1 MFQTLLAFGMF
12 WVISSVQFGGL
23 IDAEDGSGMQQFLGL
38 IVTLVLYM
46 GVYFGV
52 RAVSGGL
59 PLFLLEFGLPIA
71 VPMIALPWL
80 ARPAF
85 RVVGV
90 RIVPAKFGD
99 AHH

>member
-1 MFQTLLAFGMF
+1 MFQTLLAFGLF

-23 IDAEDGSGMQQFLGL
+23 IDAEDGSALQQLLGL
-38 IVTLVLYM
+38 IVTLALYM

-52 RAVSGGL
+52 RAVVGGL
-59 PLFLLEFGLPIA
+59 PAFLAFGVPIA
-71 VPMIALPWL
+71 IPMIALGWL
-80 ARPAF
+80 ARLGF

-90 RIVPAKFGD
+90 RIVASKFGD

>member
-59 PLFLLEFGLPIA
+59 PLLLEFGLPIA

-80 ARPAF
+80 ARIGF
-85 RVVGV
+85 RIVGV
-90 RIVPAKFGD
+90 RIVTAKFGD